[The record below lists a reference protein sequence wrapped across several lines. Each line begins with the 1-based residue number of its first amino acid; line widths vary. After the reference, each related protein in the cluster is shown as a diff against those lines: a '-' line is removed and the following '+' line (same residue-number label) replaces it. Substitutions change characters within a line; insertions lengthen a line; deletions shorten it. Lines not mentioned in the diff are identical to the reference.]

1 MFRLFRRSRRAG
13 GGGHDDADARPG
25 GGTARQ
31 EPDGPVP
38 PAAGAVAGRSGAVAG
53 AGPDAVA
60 GTGDAA
66 PAAAGVDPARH
77 ATPDAAGWPA
87 GAASGVN
94 DAPAAAAGASTG
106 GLPPAA
112 PVSPAPPTPPATP
125 TPPTPPAPPTPPPGA
140 PADDERPPPRGIA
153 LDEIARGMQHAAAA
167 ANQLLAHQYTA
178 VLDQFF
184 DLRDDGLLAP
194 REVTVALDAEHTMP
208 VPLVALATP
217 RGLALDRMVV
227 HLTVRGDFTE
237 ALPAGGISGN
247 DDQRGRFYV
256 TFAPRSEKK
265 DAAPGSARQ
274 RDTEHIDIEM
284 QFAALPPPEAIMRVI
299 DEYTHR
305 LVPRARPGSK
315 ENDDG
320 EPA

>member
-1 MFRLFRRSRRAG
+1 M
-13 GGGHDDADARPG
+13 
-25 GGTARQ
+25 
-31 EPDGPVP
+31 P
-38 PAAGAVAGRSGAVAG
+38 PA
-53 AGPDAVA
+53 
-60 GTGDAA
+60 
-66 PAAAGVDPARH
+66 
-77 ATPDAAGWPA
+77 
-87 GAASGVN
+87 
-94 DAPAAAAGASTG
+94 
-106 GLPPAA
+106 PPAA
-112 PVSPAPPTPPATP
+112 P
-125 TPPTPPAPPTPPPGA
+125 PGT

-217 RGLALDRMVV
+217 RGLALDRMIV

-237 ALPAGGISGN
+237 AVPAGGVAGD

-256 TFAPRSEKK
+256 TFAPRSGKK
-265 DAAPGSARQ
+265 DAQGNARQ

-305 LVPRARPGSK
+305 LVPRARPGVK

>member
-1 MFRLFRRSRRAG
+1 MFRLFRRSRRTG
-13 GGGHDDADARPG
+13 GGGHDDGDTRPG
-25 GGTARQ
+25 GGNARH

-38 PAAGAVAGRSGAVAG
+38 PPAAGHAGAVAGAAAPAAVTADPVRHVPPDPAGSPAG
-53 AGPDAVA
+53 AGP
-60 GTGDAA
+60 GT
-66 PAAAGVDPARH
+66 
-77 ATPDAAGWPA
+77 
-87 GAASGVN
+87 N
-94 DAPAAAAGASTG
+94 DAAAAAPGAPTG
-106 GLPPAA
+106 GLPPA
-112 PVSPAPPTPPATP
+112 PPA
-125 TPPTPPAPPTPPPGA
+125 PPAPPTAPPGT
-140 PADDERPPPRGIA
+140 PADDARPPPRGIA

-217 RGLALDRMVV
+217 RGLALDRMIV

-237 ALPAGGISGN
+237 ALPAGGVAGD

-256 TFAPRSEKK
+256 TFAPRSGKK
-265 DAAPGSARQ
+265 DAQGNGRQ

>member
-13 GGGHDDADARPG
+13 GGQDDGDTRPG
-25 GGTARQ
+25 GRTARP

-38 PAAGAVAGRSGAVAG
+38 PPADAAAGTTGTVAA
-53 AGPDAVA
+53 
-60 GTGDAA
+60 TAA
-66 PAAAGVDPARH
+66 PAAVTADPARH
-77 ATPDAAGWPA
+77 VPLDVSGSPA
-87 GAASGVN
+87 GAAPGTH
-94 DAPAAAAGASTG
+94 DAPGAVPGASAG
-106 GLPPAA
+106 G
-112 PVSPAPPTPPATP
+112 V
-125 TPPTPPAPPTPPPGA
+125 PPAPPAPPAPPGT

-217 RGLALDRMVV
+217 RGLALDRMIV

-237 ALPAGGISGN
+237 ALPAGGVAGD

-256 TFAPRSEKK
+256 TFAPRSGKK
-265 DAAPGSARQ
+265 DAQGNARQ

>member
-1 MFRLFRRSRRAG
+1 M
-13 GGGHDDADARPG
+13 
-25 GGTARQ
+25 
-31 EPDGPVP
+31 
-38 PAAGAVAGRSGAVAG
+38 
-53 AGPDAVA
+53 
-60 GTGDAA
+60 
-66 PAAAGVDPARH
+66 
-77 ATPDAAGWPA
+77 
-87 GAASGVN
+87 
-94 DAPAAAAGASTG
+94 
-106 GLPPAA
+106 
-112 PVSPAPPTPPATP
+112 
-125 TPPTPPAPPTPPPGA
+125 
-140 PADDERPPPRGIA
+140 A

-237 ALPAGGISGN
+237 ALPAGGVAG

-256 TFAPRSEKK
+256 TFAPRSGKQ
-265 DAAPGSARQ
+265 DAPGNARQ

-284 QFAALPPPEAIMRVI
+284 QFAALAPPEAIMRVI

-305 LVPRARPGSK
+305 LVPRARPGSQ

>member
-1 MFRLFRRSRRAG
+1 M
-13 GGGHDDADARPG
+13 
-25 GGTARQ
+25 
-31 EPDGPVP
+31 P
-38 PAAGAVAGRSGAVAG
+38 PEASGS
-53 AGPDAVA
+53 
-60 GTGDAA
+60 
-66 PAAAGVDPARH
+66 
-77 ATPDAAGWPA
+77 PA
-87 GAASGVN
+87 GAAPGTH
-94 DAPAAAAGASTG
+94 DAPGTAPGASAG
-106 GLPPAA
+106 GLPPA
-112 PVSPAPPTPPATP
+112 
-125 TPPTPPAPPTPPPGA
+125 PPAPPAPPGT

-217 RGLALDRMVV
+217 RGLALDRMIV

-237 ALPAGGISGN
+237 ALPAGGVAGD

-256 TFAPRSEKK
+256 TFAPRSAKK
-265 DAAPGSARQ
+265 DAQGNARQ

>member
-1 MFRLFRRSRRAG
+1 MFRLFRRSRRADG
-13 GGGHDDADARPG
+13 GTHDDGNPRPG
-25 GGTARQ
+25 GGSVRQ

-38 PAAGAVAGRSGAVAG
+38 PAAAPAADHADAG
-53 AGPDAVA
+53 AGA
-60 GTGDAA
+60 AA
-66 PAAAGVDPARH
+66 PAAIGADPTRH
-77 ATPDAAGWPA
+77 VPPDGAGWPA
-87 GAASGVN
+87 GAAAGTH
-94 DAPAAAAGASTG
+94 DPAATTPDASAGS
-106 GLPPAA
+106 L
-112 PVSPAPPTPPATP
+112 
-125 TPPTPPAPPTPPPGA
+125 PPAPPAPPAPPPGM
-140 PADDERPPPRGIA
+140 PADDARPPPRGIA

-217 RGLALDRMVV
+217 RGLALDRMIV

-237 ALPAGGISGN
+237 ALPAGGVAGD
-247 DDQRGRFYV
+247 DDQRSRFYV
-256 TFAPRSEKK
+256 TFAPRSAKK
-265 DAAPGSARQ
+265 DAQGNARQ

-284 QFAALPPPEAIMRVI
+284 QFVALAPPEAIMRVI

>member
-1 MFRLFRRSRRAG
+1 M
-13 GGGHDDADARPG
+13 
-25 GGTARQ
+25 
-31 EPDGPVP
+31 
-38 PAAGAVAGRSGAVAG
+38 
-53 AGPDAVA
+53 
-60 GTGDAA
+60 
-66 PAAAGVDPARH
+66 
-77 ATPDAAGWPA
+77 
-87 GAASGVN
+87 
-94 DAPAAAAGASTG
+94 
-106 GLPPAA
+106 
-112 PVSPAPPTPPATP
+112 
-125 TPPTPPAPPTPPPGA
+125 
-140 PADDERPPPRGIA
+140 PADDARPPPRGIA

-217 RGLALDRMVV
+217 RGLALDRMIV

-237 ALPAGGISGN
+237 ALPAGGVAGN
-247 DDQRGRFYV
+247 DDQRSRFYV
-256 TFAPRSEKK
+256 TFAPRSGKK
-265 DAAPGSARQ
+265 DAQGNARQ

-284 QFAALPPPEAIMRVI
+284 QFMALAPPEAIMRVI

>member
-1 MFRLFRRSRRAG
+1 MFRLFKRRRDAAAR
-13 GGGHDDADARPG
+13 DDR
-25 GGTARQ
+25 
-31 EPDGPVP
+31 
-38 PAAGAVAGRSGAVAG
+38 PAA
-53 AGPDAVA
+53 D
-60 GTGDAA
+60 
-66 PAAAGVDPARH
+66 AAAGGPSNAGEPPPSPASAVRGGQ
-77 ATPDAAGWPA
+77 PDATAAPFA
-87 GAASGVN
+87 APEASPVVGASSSGASGGHASAPPP
-94 DAPAAAAGASTG
+94 DAP
-106 GLPPAA
+106 PP
-112 PVSPAPPTPPATP
+112 P
-125 TPPTPPAPPTPPPGA
+125 PPAPPAPPAGSPPGE
-140 PADDERPPPRGIA
+140 PADADRPPPRGLA

-194 REVTVALDAEHTMP
+194 REVQVALDAEHTMP

-217 RGLALDRMVV
+217 RGLALERMVV

-237 ALPAGGISGN
+237 AHPAGAFAG

-256 TFAPRSEKK
+256 TLAPRSANK
-265 DAAPGSARQ
+265 DAQGNAGH

-284 QFAALPPPEAIMRVI
+284 QFAALAPPEAIMRVI

-305 LVPRARPGSK
+305 LVPRARPGN
-315 ENDDG
+315 EEHHDG

>member
-1 MFRLFRRSRRAG
+1 MFRLFRRSRRAD
-13 GGGHDDADARPG
+13 GGHDDGDTHPGGSTARP
-25 GGTARQ
+25 
-31 EPDGPVP
+31 EPDATDP
-38 PAAGAVAGRSGAVAG
+38 P
-53 AGPDAVA
+53 
-60 GTGDAA
+60 
-66 PAAAGVDPARH
+66 
-77 ATPDAAGWPA
+77 PA
-87 GAASGVN
+87 GAAAGHTGTVSGTGASAAVTADPVRHVPPEASGSPAGAAPGTH
-94 DAPAAAAGASTG
+94 DAPGTAAPGASAG
-106 GLPPAA
+106 GLPPA
-112 PVSPAPPTPPATP
+112 
-125 TPPTPPAPPTPPPGA
+125 PPAPPAPPGT

-217 RGLALDRMVV
+217 RGLALDRMIV

-237 ALPAGGISGN
+237 ALPAGGVAGD

-256 TFAPRSEKK
+256 TFAPRSGKK
-265 DAAPGSARQ
+265 DAQGNARQ

>member
-1 MFRLFRRSRRAG
+1 MFRLFKRRRDAAARDDRPAADAAAG
-13 GGGHDDADARPG
+13 GPSDAG
-25 GGTARQ
+25 
-31 EPDGPVP
+31 EPP
-38 PAAGAVAGRSGAVAG
+38 PSPASGALGGQPGVTA
-53 AGPDAVA
+53 APFAVPE
-60 GTGDAA
+60 AA
-66 PAAAGVDPARH
+66 PAVGASSSGAL
-77 ATPDAAGWPA
+77 PDVAPGTSP
-87 GAASGVN
+87 GPASG
-94 DAPAAAAGASTG
+94 ASDG
-106 GLPPAA
+106 HA
-112 PVSPAPPTPPATP
+112 SAPPPETPP
-125 TPPTPPAPPTPPPGA
+125 PPPPAPPAPPAGSPPGA
-140 PADDERPPPRGIA
+140 PADADRPPPRGLA

-194 REVTVALDAEHTMP
+194 REVQVALDAEHTMP

-217 RGLALDRMVV
+217 RGLALERMVV

-237 ALPAGGISGN
+237 AHPAGAFAG

-256 TFAPRSEKK
+256 TLAPRSANK
-265 DAAPGSARQ
+265 DAQGNAGR

-284 QFAALPPPEAIMRVI
+284 QFAALAPPEAIMRVI

-305 LVPRARPGSK
+305 LVPRARHGN
-315 ENDDG
+315 EEHHDG

>member
-1 MFRLFRRSRRAG
+1 M
-13 GGGHDDADARPG
+13 
-25 GGTARQ
+25 
-31 EPDGPVP
+31 P
-38 PAAGAVAGRSGAVAG
+38 PAPP
-53 AGPDAVA
+53 GP
-60 GTGDAA
+60 
-66 PAAAGVDPARH
+66 PA
-77 ATPDAAGWPA
+77 
-87 GAASGVN
+87 
-94 DAPAAAAGASTG
+94 
-106 GLPPAA
+106 PPAA
-112 PVSPAPPTPPATP
+112 P
-125 TPPTPPAPPTPPPGA
+125 PGT

-217 RGLALDRMVV
+217 RGLALDRMIV

-237 ALPAGGISGN
+237 ALPAGGIAGD

-256 TFAPRSEKK
+256 TFAPRSAKK
-265 DAAPGSARQ
+265 DAQGNARQ